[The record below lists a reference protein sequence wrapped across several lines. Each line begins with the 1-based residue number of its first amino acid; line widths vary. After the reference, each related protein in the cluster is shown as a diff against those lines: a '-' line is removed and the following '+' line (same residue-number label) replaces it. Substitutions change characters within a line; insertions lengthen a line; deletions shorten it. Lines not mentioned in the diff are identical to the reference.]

1 MKIKIFI
8 RTFTTAEDAEM
19 FNSVLHTK
27 WPTLLE
33 GKRGA
38 RFRLIFD
45 PKKPHVSTVVWEF
58 ENENIQ
64 KEIEKIIS
72 DEIVKFTKVLSNK
85 EMEFSG
91 KVVLD
96 FVAYRDSNLLNVKY
110 I

>member
-33 GKRGA
+33 GKSGA

-45 PKKPHVSTVVWEF
+45 PKKPHVSTVIWEF
-58 ENENIQ
+58 ENENMQ

-72 DEIVKFTKVLSNK
+72 YEIVKFTKVLSNK

-96 FVAYRDSNLLNVKY
+96 FAT
-110 I
+110 